1 MYELSAAEVKAVDGG
16 ILPIVIASVEIA
28 SGLIGLY
35 EGGKALGHYLY
46 S

>member
-1 MYELSAAEVKAVDGG
+1 MYELSIAETHEVNGGVIPLIIAA
-16 ILPIVIASVEIA
+16 VEIT

-46 S
+46 K